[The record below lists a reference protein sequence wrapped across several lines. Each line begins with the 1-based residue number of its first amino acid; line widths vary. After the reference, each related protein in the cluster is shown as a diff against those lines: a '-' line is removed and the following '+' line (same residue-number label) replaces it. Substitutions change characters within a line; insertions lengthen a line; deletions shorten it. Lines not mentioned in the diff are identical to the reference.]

1 MFRPNIGLDV
11 DGVIYPWHNIVRTYY
26 KMYHNYN
33 GSDAYFM
40 DYFNKALSVEEQK
53 YIVSLPHLYDKAIL
67 SPSTKL
73 IIDRLSEIGDLY
85 YITARPESAID
96 VTHRFFEK
104 SKLPFKENL
113 VFSRNKAVQMR
124 LNSISFYVDDNQST
138 IRELQDITTAFWFK
152 VTWWEDKNDLP
163 TVASLA
169 EFLEIIERTL
179 ND

>member
-1 MFRPNIGLDV
+1 
-11 DGVIYPWHNIVRTYY
+11 
-26 KMYHNYN
+26 
-33 GSDAYFM
+33 
-40 DYFNKALSVEEQK
+40 
-53 YIVSLPHLYDKAIL
+53 
-67 SPSTKL
+67 
-73 IIDRLSEIGDLY
+73 
-85 YITARPESAID
+85 
-96 VTHRFFEK
+96 
-104 SKLPFKENL
+104 
-113 VFSRNKAVQMR
+113 MR